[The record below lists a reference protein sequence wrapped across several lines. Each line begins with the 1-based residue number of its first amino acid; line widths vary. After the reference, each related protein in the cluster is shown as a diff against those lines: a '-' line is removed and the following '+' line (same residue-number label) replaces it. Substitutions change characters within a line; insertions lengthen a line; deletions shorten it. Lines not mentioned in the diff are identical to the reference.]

1 MAKRLTNIQ
10 KDEIIKKFQNGNSVS
25 DLSEIFNCT
34 KNTIIRN
41 LKKAL
46 GEKQYKKLAIKNSI
60 NQKNAFTAENTI
72 EYRNDI
78 NLKKEDKNENK
89 SSQKKLN
96 GDLIN
101 YENIEFSTFTE
112 IVPLDQDIDNLPQ
125 KDISSVPISEIDFPK
140 IVFMIVDKKIEL
152 EIKLLRDYPEWSFLS
167 EKELERKTIKIY
179 EDLKTAK
186 RFCNADQKVIK
197 VPNTKVFE
205 IVAPILNARGISR
218 IVSEKLLISL

>member
-46 GEKQYKKLAIKNSI
+46 GEKQYKKLAIKKSI
-60 NQKNAFTAENTI
+60 NQKNGFTAENSI
-72 EYRNDI
+72 EYRNNKDLI
-78 NLKKEDKNENK
+78 KEDKNENK
-89 SSQKKLN
+89 SSQKELN

-101 YENIEFSTFTE
+101 YENMEFSTFTE

-152 EIKLLRDYPEWSFLS
+152 DIKLLKDYPEWSFLS

-186 RFCNADQKVIK
+186 RFCNVDQKVIK
-197 VPNTKVFE
+197 VPNTKVFK

-218 IVSEKLLISL
+218 IVSDKVLISL

>member
-1 MAKRLTNIQ
+1 M
-10 KDEIIKKFQNGNSVS
+10 
-25 DLSEIFNCT
+25 
-34 KNTIIRN
+34 
-41 LKKAL
+41 
-46 GEKQYKKLAIKNSI
+46 
-60 NQKNAFTAENTI
+60 
-72 EYRNDI
+72 
-78 NLKKEDKNENK
+78 
-89 SSQKKLN
+89 
-96 GDLIN
+96 
-101 YENIEFSTFTE
+101 EFSTFTE

-152 EIKLLRDYPEWSFLS
+152 EIKLLKDYPEWSFLS

-186 RFCNADQKVIK
+186 RFCNVDQKVIK

-218 IVSEKLLISL
+218 IVSEKVLISL

>member
-10 KDEIIKKFQNGNSVS
+10 KDEILKKFQNGNSVS
-25 DLSEIFNCT
+25 DLSEIYNCT

-60 NQKNAFTAENTI
+60 NQKNGFTAENSI
-72 EYRNDI
+72 EYRNNKDLI
-78 NLKKEDKNENK
+78 KEDKNENK
-89 SSQKKLN
+89 SSQKEFN

-101 YENIEFSTFTE
+101 YENMEFSTFTE

-140 IVFMIVDKKIEL
+140 TVFMIVDKKIEL
-152 EIKLLRDYPEWSFLS
+152 DIKLLKDYPEWSFLS

-186 RFCNADQKVIK
+186 RFCNVDQKVIK

-218 IVSEKLLISL
+218 IVSDKVLISL

>member
-10 KDEIIKKFQNGNSVS
+10 KDEILKKFQNGNSVS
-25 DLSEIFNCT
+25 DLSEIYNCT

-46 GEKQYKKLAIKNSI
+46 GEKQYKKLAIKKSI
-60 NQKNAFTAENTI
+60 NQKNGFTAENSI
-72 EYRNDI
+72 EYRNNKDLI
-78 NLKKEDKNENK
+78 KEDKNENK
-89 SSQKKLN
+89 SSQKELN

-101 YENIEFSTFTE
+101 YENMEFSTFTE

-152 EIKLLRDYPEWSFLS
+152 EIKLLKDYPEWSFLS

-186 RFCNADQKVIK
+186 RFCNVDQKVIK

-218 IVSEKLLISL
+218 IVSEKVLISL

>member
-10 KDEIIKKFQNGNSVS
+10 KDEILKKFQNGNSVS
-25 DLSEIFNCT
+25 DLSEIYNCT

-46 GEKQYKKLAIKNSI
+46 GEKQYKKLAIKKSI
-60 NQKNAFTAENTI
+60 NQKNGFTAENSI
-72 EYRNDI
+72 EYRNNKDLI
-78 NLKKEDKNENK
+78 KEDKNENK
-89 SSQKKLN
+89 SSQKEFN

-101 YENIEFSTFTE
+101 YENMEFSTFTE

-152 EIKLLRDYPEWSFLS
+152 EIKLLKDYPEWSFLS

-186 RFCNADQKVIK
+186 RFCNVDQKVIK

-218 IVSEKLLISL
+218 IVSEKVLISL

>member
-10 KDEIIKKFQNGNSVS
+10 KDEILKKFKNGNSVS

-46 GEKQYKKLAIKNSI
+46 GENQYKKLAIKNSH
-60 NQKNAFTAENTI
+60 NQNIGFTEENSI

-78 NLKKEDKNENK
+78 DLIRENKNENN
-89 SSQKKLN
+89 SSQKELN

-101 YENIEFSTFTE
+101 YENMEFSTFTE

-152 EIKLLRDYPEWSFLS
+152 EIKLLKDYPEWSFLP

-186 RFCNADQKVIK
+186 RFCNVDQKVIK

-218 IVSEKLLISL
+218 IVSEKVLISL

>member
-10 KDEIIKKFQNGNSVS
+10 KDEILKKFQNGNSVNH
-25 DLSEIFNCT
+25 LSEIFNCT
-34 KNTIIRN
+34 KNTITRN

-46 GEKQYKKLAIKNSI
+46 GEMQYKKLAIKNSLDR
-60 NQKNAFTAENTI
+60 NNSFTEENSI
-72 EYRNDI
+72 KYRNDI
-78 NLKKEDKNENK
+78 DLIKENKNENK
-89 SSQKKLN
+89 SSQKELN

-101 YENIEFSTFTE
+101 YENMEFSTFTE

-152 EIKLLRDYPEWSFLS
+152 DIKLLKDYPEWSFLS

-186 RFCNADQKVIK
+186 RFCNVDQKVIK
-197 VPNTKVFE
+197 VPNTKVFK

-218 IVSEKLLISL
+218 IVSDKVLISL